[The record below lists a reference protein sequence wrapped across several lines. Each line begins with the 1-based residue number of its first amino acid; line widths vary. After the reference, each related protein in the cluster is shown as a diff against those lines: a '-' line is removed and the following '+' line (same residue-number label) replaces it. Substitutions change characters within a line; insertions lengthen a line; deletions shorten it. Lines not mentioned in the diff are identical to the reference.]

1 VLKSK
6 VNANFLQRFGRLDPR
21 MKEIVRRAKAS
32 FEQNPASVSFSKVTD
47 FKNLYSAR
55 AGGGKIAIRVLGTR
69 VGDSI
74 VWDWVG
80 SNHAE
85 YEAELARRK
94 RSGIYEAVA
103 LAYEIAYVETLG
115 VS

>member
-1 VLKSK
+1 M
-6 VNANFLQRFGRLDPR
+6 QQ
-21 MKEIVRRAKAS
+21 IVRRAKDS
-32 FEQNPASVSFSKVTD
+32 FLVNPASVSFVKVTD

-55 AGGGKIAIRVLGTR
+55 AGGGKIAIRVLGIR
-69 VGDSI
+69 EGDTI

-94 RSGIYEAVA
+94 RSGVYEAVA
-103 LAYEIAYVETLG
+103 LAYEIAYVETFG
-115 VS
+115 DR